1 MPTFA
6 YLARSSAGGEISGI
20 LAGATSDEVVDNLH
34 RQGLVVLN
42 VVEAPDKSKRQAA
55 SGRNG
60 FSLLRPSTRD
70 LALFNRQLA
79 TLLETGIPLVRGLQG
94 LADDCSSRMLARAVR
109 DIALRIER
117 GESMSD
123 AMAAHPEVFD
133 NMYLSM
139 IRAGEHSGTLAEIVE
154 QLAVYMEKVDALRGK
169 VRSAMSYPIFVL
181 VFAVA
186 ITAFLL
192 YKIVPTFQQIYG
204 DFGQALP
211 RFTQIVITASN
222 AIREHTL
229 IVLLIIGA
237 LVVLGTLAARSRP
250 GRYMLDDF
258 LLRMPLF
265 GPIVRKAAMSRFART
280 FGMLIR
286 SGLPILESMELVAGA
301 SGNAVIA
308 RAVRDAK
315 ARVAAG
321 RGITES
327 LRATGKFPE
336 LVLQLMG
343 TGEEAGN
350 LDAMLIKSSDFY
362 DREVEAA
369 VQGLSSLIEP
379 LMIILVGAMVGII
392 VVAMFLPIF
401 NLGDA
406 ILKGGYGR

>member
-20 LAGATSDEVVDNLH
+20 LSGTNSDEVVDNLH

-42 VVEAPDKSKRQAA
+42 VVEAPDKSRRQAG
-55 SGRNG
+55 SGSSG
-60 FSLLRPSTRD
+60 LSLIRPSTRD

-79 TLLETGIPLVRGLQG
+79 TLLESGIPLVRGLQG
-94 LADDCSSRMLARAVR
+94 LAADSGSRVLARAVR

-123 AMAAHPEVFD
+123 AMAAHPEAFN

-139 IRAGEHSGTLAEIVE
+139 VRAGERSGTLAEIID
-154 QLAVYMEKVDALRGK
+154 QLAIYLEKVDALRNK
-169 VRSAMSYPIFVL
+169 VRSAMAYPVFVL
-181 VFAVA
+181 IFAVSV
-186 ITAFLL
+186 TAFLL
-192 YKIVPTFQQIYG
+192 FKIVPTFEQIYG

-211 RFTQIVITASN
+211 RFTQIIITASN
-222 AIREHTL
+222 AVRAHTFVVL
-229 IVLLIIGA
+229 MATAGLVLL
-237 LVVLGTLAARSRP
+237 VFLGGRTRM
-250 GRYMLDDF
+250 GRYMIDDF
-258 LLRMPLF
+258 LLRLPIF

-286 SGLPILESMELVAGA
+286 SGLPILEAMELVSGA

-308 RAVRDAK
+308 KAVRDAK
-315 ARVAAG
+315 AKVAAG
-321 RGITES
+321 HGITES
-327 LRATGKFPE
+327 LRSTGKFPE

-350 LDAMLIKSSDFY
+350 LDSMLIKSSDFY

-379 LMIILVGAMVGII
+379 LMIVLVGAMVGVI

-406 ILKGGYGR
+406 ILKGGYR